1 MSIQFKRQLTI
12 KMIVNQSGSPDRTNA
27 LQKSSKS
34 ALSSDEH
41 EGSTEGPQRLVE
53 VLERLLQPPPRD
65 SPREELPFFTRTPY
79 ENREDTTILGGGRQG
94 PVVLNPQVPPEP
106 NYGLGLA
113 SHDGNN
119 LKLKPWQEPPKM

>member
-1 MSIQFKRQLTI
+1 
-12 KMIVNQSGSPDRTNA
+12 MIVNQSGSPDRTNA

-41 EGSTEGPQRLVE
+41 EGSTERPQRLVE

-94 PVVLNPQVPPEP
+94 RVVLNPQVPPEP

-119 LKLKPWQEPPKM
+119 LKLKPWQERQKM